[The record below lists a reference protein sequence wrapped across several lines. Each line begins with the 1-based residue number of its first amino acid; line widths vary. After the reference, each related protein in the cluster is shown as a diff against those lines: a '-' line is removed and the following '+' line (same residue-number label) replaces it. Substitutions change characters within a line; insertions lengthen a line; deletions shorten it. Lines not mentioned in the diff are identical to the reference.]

1 VADKVAGYIPFSNEL
16 AEDARVYRLI
26 LDRTLTDAFNA
37 MRFGESRE
45 HAMDLIE
52 RGTSLLDW
60 LDEDDCGDVSLETV
74 AW

>member
-1 VADKVAGYIPFSNEL
+1 VSRRVAGFIPFTNEL
-16 AEDARVYRLI
+16 AEDARWVGLV

-45 HAMDLIE
+45 HTMDLIE

-60 LDEDDCGDVSLETV
+60 LHEDDCGNVSLETL